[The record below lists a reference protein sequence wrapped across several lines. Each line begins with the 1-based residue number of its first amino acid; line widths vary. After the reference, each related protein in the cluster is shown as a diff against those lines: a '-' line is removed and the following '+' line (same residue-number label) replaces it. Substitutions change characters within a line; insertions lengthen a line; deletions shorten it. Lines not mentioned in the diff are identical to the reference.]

1 MRKATIALYEDEVK
15 GVYRDQDQAYFQG
28 HDLKF
33 LGGAVALQGMRAVY
47 LT

>member
-1 MRKATIALYEDEVK
+1 MGKATIALYEDEVK
-15 GVYRDQDQAYFQG
+15 GVYRDQDRAWLQG
-28 HDLKF
+28 HGLEF